1 MTSLLRHRWF
11 APFRLHFIIKS
22 VKFEWDERKNEM
34 NAQKHGVVFDD
45 AVLAFDDPRCLIY
58 PERVEA
64 EEARWHAIGAVNGS
78 YLFLTVVHTYR
89 ERGAEQIVRIISARR
104 ATTQERKLYAEAI
117 F

>member
-1 MTSLLRHRWF
+1 
-11 APFRLHFIIKS
+11 
-22 VKFEWDERKNEM
+22 VKFEWDEQKNES
-34 NAQKHGVVFDD
+34 NLRKHGVLFED

-64 EEARWHAIGAVNGS
+64 GETRWHAIGAVEGS

-89 ERGAEQIVRIISARR
+89 EEGVEQIVRVISARR
-104 ATTQERKLYAEAI
+104 ATTRERERYAEAI